1 MPKVKLKK
9 TVDKR
14 GYLYIA
20 IGILIVLF
28 CLLLIGRVGKM
39 ATAFLFVQFIFGDF
53 ASLILVF
60 ITVVSLFN
68 LTLNKKID
76 LHHIFFIGFVLIYLG
91 LSLFCHLGLYE
102 PLQMTNKNIITK
114 TIDLYSRY
122 LTSFDRSYTCGG
134 GIIAAV
140 LAQIIALVSGKIGI
154 ILVGIVLLIIGFSYI
169 ININIFKL
177 LKGGKLKG
185 VITKSF
191 KTVIKYFK
199 NIQYP
204 QPSSQ
209 TKKIPISLLQD
220 NDEPVSFTLQSE
232 INKEV
237 FKELG
242 EYIRNKHITCI
253 LEGFETSYTSS
264 RFIVK
269 IPHKSDIILKELSGY
284 FNKCCFFIKNNLSIY
299 IEVSNQFKKLL
310 TLKSLLMS
318 HNNKNGILLGIDV
331 DNHGIELDVTSGK
344 SLAVIGDIS
353 SGLKTFTRTFLSSLL
368 IKGHQEKNIYFY
380 DSYAEFLLLNNTDI
394 NYINNEKSAA
404 IAFDEAFSEYERR
417 CEVLRYLNADSI
429 DEANKRINEMGEEY
443 EPLNP
448 IFHFVFLKPS
458 MFDDSLI
465 QKLSYVMQFGVKVG
479 LIIILLVRDKQLL
492 FKLNLSN
499 CDILAFHMADV
510 SISVKLFGSDIAC
523 RLQKKGDVIYQSK
536 DKIYHGQSPY
546 ISLDDF
552 EKIIDHL

>member
-1 MPKVKLKK
+1 MPKVKMKK
-9 TVDKR
+9 AVDKR

-20 IGILIVLF
+20 IGILVALF

-39 ATAFLFVQFIFGDF
+39 ATAFLFVQFIFGDY

-60 ITVVSLFN
+60 ITIVSIFN
-68 LTLNKKID
+68 LALNKKID
-76 LHHIFFIGFVLIYLG
+76 LHHIFFIGFVLIYIS
-91 LSLFCHLGLYE
+91 LSLFCHLGLYD

-122 LTSFDRSYTCGG
+122 LSSYDRAYSCGG
-134 GIIAAV
+134 GIVVAV
-140 LAQIIALVSGKIGI
+140 FAQIIGLISGKIGI
-154 ILVGIVLLIIGFSYI
+154 ILVGIVFLIIGFSYI

-177 LKGGKLKG
+177 LKGGRLKG
-185 VITKSF
+185 IVGGVFKS
-191 KTVIKYFK
+191 TVKYFK
-199 NIQYP
+199 NINYP
-204 QPSSQ
+204 KTYSH
-209 TKKIPISLLQD
+209 TKKIPISILQD
-220 NDEPVSFTLQSE
+220 NDEPVSFTLQQE

-242 EYIRNKHITCI
+242 DYIKQKHITCI

-269 IPHKSDIILKELSGY
+269 IPHKSESILKELSGY
-284 FNKCCFFIKNNLSIY
+284 FNKCCFFIKNNLLIY

-310 TLKSLLMS
+310 TLKSLLLA
-318 HNNKNGILLGIDV
+318 HNNKSGILLGVDV
-331 DNHGIELDVTSGK
+331 DNKGIELDISSGK
-344 SLAVIGDIS
+344 SLVVIGDIS
-353 SGLKTFTRTFLSSLL
+353 SGLKTFTRCFLSSLL
-368 IKGHQEKNIYFY
+368 IKGHLPKNIYFY
-380 DSYAEFLLLNNTDI
+380 DSYSEFMLLNGTKI

-417 CEVLRYLNADSI
+417 SEVLRYLNADSI
-429 DEANKRINEMGEEY
+429 SEANKKIAEMGEEY
-443 EPLNP
+443 EPLKP
-448 IFHFVFLKPS
+448 IFHFVYLKPS
-458 MFDDSLI
+458 MFDEKLL
-465 QKLSYVMQFGVKVG
+465 QKLSYVMQFGIKVG

-499 CDILAFHMADV
+499 CDILSFHLGDV
-510 SISVKLFGSDIAC
+510 SISVKLFGSDLAC
-523 RLQKKGDVIYQSK
+523 RLQKKGDIIYQSK
-536 DKIYHGQSPY
+536 ARIYHGQSPY